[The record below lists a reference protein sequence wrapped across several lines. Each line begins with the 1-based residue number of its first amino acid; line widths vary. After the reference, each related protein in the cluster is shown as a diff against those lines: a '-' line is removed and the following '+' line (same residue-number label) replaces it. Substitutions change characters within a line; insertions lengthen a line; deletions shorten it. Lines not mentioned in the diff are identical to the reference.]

1 MSVFEMLRS
10 RVSIKSM
17 SRQIKTPRPNF
28 NFLSHFDFLFRLKER
43 QLKSE
48 IEVRRKKEDEEMT
61 RQMEVDRMAAEK
73 LQVINVKYSSSRLM

>member
-1 MSVFEMLRS
+1 
-10 RVSIKSM
+10 
-17 SRQIKTPRPNF
+17 
-28 NFLSHFDFLFRLKER
+28 LKER

-73 LQVINVKYSSSRLM
+73 LQVINVKKLN